1 MQLIDSIKN
10 LFGPTARTVT
20 PRVKVA
26 PPGEYVIRPLTK
38 RHLRD
43 VTLLNAECFPNGDSY
58 TRHTLDYLLSQP
70 TTLSYRIVTEDNATV
85 GFAFV
90 MVNEGGTAHLTT
102 IGISPEHRRRGLAK
116 RLLLHVEN
124 ALRARSINTLVLE
137 VRVKNTAAQEL
148 YRQKGFY
155 VVQRLNKYYTDGED
169 CFLMMKAVF

>member
-10 LFGPTARTVT
+10 LFGPTARLSVS
-20 PRVKVA
+20 RVKTV
-26 PPGEYVIRPLTK
+26 PPGEYTIRPLTK

-43 VTLLNAECFPNGDSY
+43 VTLLNAICFPNGDSY
-58 TRHTLDYLLSQP
+58 TRHTLDFLLSQP
-70 TTLSYRIVTEDNATV
+70 TTLSYRIVTEDNETV

-169 CFLMMKAVF
+169 CFLMMKAVY

>member
-10 LFGPTARTVT
+10 LFGPTARPLV
-20 PRVKVA
+20 PKVKVA
-26 PPGEYVIRPLTK
+26 PAGEYIIRPLTK

-70 TTLSYRIVTEDNATV
+70 TTLSYRIVTEDNETV

-102 IGISPEHRRRGLAK
+102 IGIAPEHRRRGLAK

-137 VRVKNTAAQEL
+137 VRVKNTSAQDL

-169 CFLMMKAVF
+169 CFLMVKALF